1 MNRDQAKA
9 IVKDKLE
16 EYLAKKGIN
25 TKKNFSCLNP
35 NHEDKNP
42 SMAYHEETKRV
53 KCFACGVSYDIFDLI
68 GIDYGLTDNGAIFNK
83 AYELYGIT
91 IDSDHKGAAPD
102 ERALDWNDTITA
114 EPKTEKRVDFTAYYK
129 KCADKLQQTS
139 YLERRGISAETA
151 AKYMIG
157 YDPSYTRGTGGRTWQ
172 ALIIPTGVNSYVAR
186 NTSENAN
193 KGDSYRNRGSSV
205 LFNGKAINRIYETDK
220 PVIVVEGEIDALSV
234 IEAGGQAI
242 GLGSTSNY
250 RQLVKLLENRQEEPK
265 APLII
270 ALDND
275 EEGEEM
281 AAKLE
286 RELERL
292 KVPFYRQD
300 IYNGHKDANAALMSD
315 RAAFVEQVQ
324 AVENIEETIKQKQKE
339 EYEKNS
345 AAYHIQDFINGIGE
359 SANTPA
365 IRTGFSGLDSVLDGG
380 LYEGLYIVGAISSLG
395 KTTLV
400 TQIADQIAEW
410 ERKDVIIF
418 SLEMARTELMA
429 KSISRLTL
437 INSFINQTSTRN
449 AKTVRGITAGSRYAH
464 YSDAEIELIKQA
476 TNHYKSY
483 ANHIY
488 IVEGV
493 GDIGAAAVRDTVKK
507 HIEYTGNTPVVVIDY
522 VQILAPHDP
531 RATDKQIIDKAVLEL
546 KRISR
551 DFKTPVIG
559 ISSFNRMSY
568 SQKVSMEAFK
578 ESGAIEYGSD
588 CLIGLQLKG
597 AGNKDFD
604 VNEAKDKNPR
614 EVELII
620 LKNRNG
626 RTGSKIT
633 YEYYPMF
640 NYFQEAQEE

>member
-1 MNRDQAKA
+1 M
-9 IVKDKLE
+9 
-16 EYLAKKGIN
+16 
-25 TKKNFSCLNP
+25 T
-35 NHEDKNP
+35 
-42 SMAYHEETKRV
+42 
-53 KCFACGVSYDIFDLI
+53 
-68 GIDYGLTDNGAIFNK
+68 
-83 AYELYGIT
+83 
-91 IDSDHKGAAPD
+91 
-102 ERALDWNDTITA
+102 
-114 EPKTEKRVDFTAYYK
+114 
-129 KCADKLQQTS
+129 
-139 YLERRGISAETA
+139 
-151 AKYMIG
+151 
-157 YDPSYTRGTGGRTWQ
+157 
-172 ALIIPTGVNSYVAR
+172 
-186 NTSENAN
+186 
-193 KGDSYRNRGSSV
+193 
-205 LFNGKAINRIYETDK
+205 
-220 PVIVVEGEIDALSV
+220 
-234 IEAGGQAI
+234 
-242 GLGSTSNY
+242 
-250 RQLVKLLENRQEEPK
+250 
-265 APLII
+265 
-270 ALDND
+270 
-275 EEGEEM
+275 
-281 AAKLE
+281 
-286 RELERL
+286 
-292 KVPFYRQD
+292 
-300 IYNGHKDANAALMSD
+300 LMS
-315 RAAFVEQVQ
+315 
-324 AVENIEETIKQKQKE
+324 
-339 EYEKNS
+339 
-345 AAYHIQDFINGIGE
+345 
-359 SANTPA
+359 
-365 IRTGFSGLDSVLDGG
+365 
-380 LYEGLYIVGAISSLG
+380 G
-395 KTTLV
+395 KV
-400 TQIADQIAEW
+400 
-410 ERKDVIIF
+410 
-418 SLEMARTELMA
+418 
-429 KSISRLTL
+429 
-437 INSFINQTSTRN
+437 
-449 AKTVRGITAGSRYAH
+449 
-464 YSDAEIELIKQA
+464 YSDAEIEMIKQA